1 MAVRSNGDPIV
12 VSNGL
17 RMILTELLEAGWDF
31 VDREKIIIYG
41 VIHRGHR
48 EGLLPGVSCQSA
60 DLPVTVSSGAGA

>member
-17 RMILTELLEAGWDF
+17 RMILADLLEAGWDF

-41 VIHRGHR
+41 AIERGHR
-48 EGLLPGVSCQSA
+48 GGLLPGVSCQSS
-60 DLPVTVSSGAGA
+60 DLAVAVSSGAGE